1 MTNAVDEWAEC
12 NRHVLAFLDTLPDL
26 TVDNAVEF
34 SKKKMEEKD
43 LTVGSRY
50 GTILVSVIDNAKI
63 KELINE
69 ADFPRKADVLDVF
82 FNTVRIQ
89 AVHNFISASLI
100 GCVDYSALVE
110 YSAQRLEKSSNCFHT
125 SNHKVS
131 VASNVKKQQNVEKTK
146 NEAPA
151 KTQKQSP
158 NGYLLHP
165 LEVIS
170 ANREFRSIIAEAGI
184 EVRPFEEERLLQRST
199 VDGNVNY
206 TQVFAQLRHNYTN
219 YDLLRSSRK
228 MRRNTYWKMT
238 VRPAVRVAVCE
249 KLMLLTENEEFHM
262 YLLMQIQNIQNDFV
276 ALLMRVASEENFI
289 DAMDEYF
296 QKATSKRVFTS
307 EKKSFMLSL
316 QTL

>member
-1 MTNAVDEWAEC
+1 MTNAVDEWADC
-12 NRHVLAFLDTLPDL
+12 NKHVLEFLDTLPDL
-26 TVDNAVEF
+26 TLDTAAEF
-34 SKKKMEEKD
+34 AKAKMKEKE

-50 GTILVSVIDNAKI
+50 GTILVNVIDNTKI
-63 KELINE
+63 KALINE
-69 ADFPRKADVLDVF
+69 TEFPRKADVLDVF

-89 AVHNFISASLI
+89 AVHNFISESLI

-110 YSAQRLEKSSNCFHT
+110 YSAQRLEKSSACFHT
-125 SNHKVS
+125 SDHKVS
-131 VASNVKKQQNVEKTK
+131 VSSNAKKQHNIAKTK

-151 KTQKQSP
+151 KTPKQSS
-158 NGYLLHP
+158 NGALLHP
-165 LEVIS
+165 LEVVS
-170 ANREFRSIIAEAGI
+170 ANREFRSIIADAGV
-184 EVRPFEEERLLQRST
+184 EVRPFEEERLLQKNT
-199 VDGNVNY
+199 VDGKVNY

-238 VRPAVRVAVCE
+238 VRPAIRVAVCE
-249 KLMLLTENEEFHM
+249 KLMLLTADEEFHM
-262 YLLMQIQNIQNDFV
+262 YLLMQIQNIQNEFI
-276 ALLMRVASEENFI
+276 ALLMKVASEENFI

-296 QKATSKRVFTS
+296 QKATSKRVFTD